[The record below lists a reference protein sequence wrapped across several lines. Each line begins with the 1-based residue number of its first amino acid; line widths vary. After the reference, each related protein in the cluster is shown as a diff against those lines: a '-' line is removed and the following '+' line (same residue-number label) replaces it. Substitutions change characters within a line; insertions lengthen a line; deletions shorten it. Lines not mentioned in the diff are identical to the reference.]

1 MATASQSNIRSM
13 VSPAFF
19 DSMESFIMQKMD
31 ANDLF
36 AKKVSNP
43 KKNIEDCIT
52 YVINT
57 IEKSRYKGLC
67 DNDVYSLA
75 VHYYEE
81 DDIEVGKP
89 INCRV
94 VVNHQ
99 VELTPEEITE
109 MRQKAKDEV
118 FRQEMDRLKNHNSVR
133 RTVKPATTPQHEEET
148 LTLF

>member
-1 MATASQSNIRSM
+1 MATQSQSNIRSM

-19 DSMESFIMQKMD
+19 TAIESFIMQKMD

-36 AKKVSNP
+36 AKKVCNP
-43 KKNIEDCIT
+43 QKNLDDCIT
-52 YVINT
+52 YILNT
-57 IEKSRYKGLC
+57 VQKSGYKGFA
-67 DNDVYSLA
+67 DDEIYSMA

-81 DDIEVGKP
+81 ENIEVGKLV
-89 INCRV
+89 NCQV

-99 VELTPEEITE
+99 VELTTEEIAE

-118 FRQEMDRLKNHNSVR
+118 FRQEQDRLKNHNSVR
-133 RTVKPATTPQHEEET
+133 RTAKPVTTPQPEEET

>member
-1 MATASQSNIRSM
+1 MAAVSQSDIRSK

-19 DSMESFIMQKMD
+19 TAIESFIMQKMD

-99 VELTPEEITE
+99 VELTPEEIAE

-133 RTVKPATTPQHEEET
+133 RTVKPVTTPQHEEET

>member
-31 ANDLF
+31 ANDMF
-36 AKKVSNP
+36 AKKVCNP

-75 VHYYEE
+75 VHYY
-81 DDIEVGKP
+81 P
-89 INCRV
+89 N
-94 VVNHQ
+94 
-99 VELTPEEITE
+99 
-109 MRQKAKDEV
+109 
-118 FRQEMDRLKNHNSVR
+118 
-133 RTVKPATTPQHEEET
+133 
-148 LTLF
+148 

>member
-36 AKKVSNP
+36 AKKVCNP

-99 VELTPEEITE
+99 VELTPEEIAE

>member
-1 MATASQSNIRSM
+1 MAAQSQSDIRSK

-19 DSMESFIMQKMD
+19 TAIESFIMQKMD

-36 AKKVSNP
+36 AKKVCNP
-43 KKNIEDCIT
+43 QKNIEDCIT
-52 YVINT
+52 YILNT
-57 IEKSRYKGLC
+57 VQKSGCKGLC
-67 DNDVYSLA
+67 DEEVYSMA

-81 DDIEVGKP
+81 ENLEVGKP
-89 INCRV
+89 VNCQV

-99 VELTPEEITE
+99 VELTPEEIAE

-118 FRQEMDRLKNHNSVR
+118 FRQEQDRLKNHNSVR
-133 RTVKPATTPQHEEET
+133 RTAKPVSAPQPEEET

>member
-1 MATASQSNIRSM
+1 
-13 VSPAFF
+13 
-19 DSMESFIMQKMD
+19 MQKMD

-99 VELTPEEITE
+99 VELTPEEIAE

-133 RTVKPATTPQHEEET
+133 RTVKPVTTPQHEEET
-148 LTLF
+148 LTLFWYEAEDKTTEKSLWTP

>member
-99 VELTPEEITE
+99 VELTPEEIAE

-133 RTVKPATTPQHEEET
+133 RTVKPVTTPQHEEET

>member
-57 IEKSRYKGLC
+57 IEKSRDKGWC

-99 VELTPEEITE
+99 VELTPEEIAE

-133 RTVKPATTPQHEEET
+133 RTVKPVTTPQHEEET

>member
-19 DSMESFIMQKMD
+19 DSMESFIRQKMD

-81 DDIEVGKP
+81 DDIDVGKP

-99 VELTPEEITE
+99 VELTPEEIAE

>member
-1 MATASQSNIRSM
+1 MATTSQSNIRSM

-99 VELTPEEITE
+99 VELTPEEIAE

>member
-81 DDIEVGKP
+81 DDIDVGKP

-99 VELTPEEITE
+99 VELTPEEIAE

>member
-1 MATASQSNIRSM
+1 MARASQSNIRSM

-19 DSMESFIMQKMD
+19 DSMESFIRQKMD

-36 AKKVSNP
+36 AKKVCNP

-99 VELTPEEITE
+99 VELTPEEIAE

-133 RTVKPATTPQHEEET
+133 RTVKPVTTPQHEEET

>member
-19 DSMESFIMQKMD
+19 DSMESFIRQKMD

-36 AKKVSNP
+36 AKKVCNP

-99 VELTPEEITE
+99 VELTPEEIAE

>member
-57 IEKSRYKGLC
+57 IEKSRYKGVC
-67 DNDVYSLA
+67 DNDVYALA

-81 DDIEVGKP
+81 DDVEVGKP

-99 VELTPEEITE
+99 VELTPEEIAE

>member
-19 DSMESFIMQKMD
+19 DSMESFIRQKMD

-99 VELTPEEITE
+99 VELTPEEIAE

>member
-1 MATASQSNIRSM
+1 MAAVSQSDIRSK

-19 DSMESFIMQKMD
+19 TAIESFIMQKMD

-43 KKNIEDCIT
+43 KKNIGDCIT

-99 VELTPEEITE
+99 VELTPEEIAE

-118 FRQEMDRLKNHNSVR
+118 FRQEQDRLKSHNSIR

>member
-1 MATASQSNIRSM
+1 
-13 VSPAFF
+13 
-19 DSMESFIMQKMD
+19 MQKMD

-36 AKKVSNP
+36 AKKVCNP

-81 DDIEVGKP
+81 DDVEVGKP

-99 VELTPEEITE
+99 VELTPEEIAE

>member
-19 DSMESFIMQKMD
+19 DSMESFIRQKMD

-36 AKKVSNP
+36 AKKVCNP

-57 IEKSRYKGLC
+57 IEKSRYKGVC
-67 DNDVYSLA
+67 DNDVYALA

-81 DDIEVGKP
+81 DEVEVGKP

-99 VELTPEEITE
+99 VELTPEEIAE

>member
-99 VELTPEEITE
+99 VELTPEEIAE

-133 RTVKPATTPQHEEET
+133 RTVKPANTPQHEEET

>member
-1 MATASQSNIRSM
+1 MAAVSQSDIRSK

-19 DSMESFIMQKMD
+19 TAIESFIMQKMD

-36 AKKVSNP
+36 AKKVCNP
-43 KKNIEDCIT
+43 QKNIDDCIT
-52 YVINT
+52 YILNT
-57 IEKSRYKGLC
+57 VQKSGYKGFA
-67 DNDVYSLA
+67 DDEIYSMA

-81 DDIEVGKP
+81 ENIEVGKLV
-89 INCRV
+89 NCRV

-99 VELTPEEITE
+99 VELTPEEIAE

-118 FRQEMDRLKNHNSVR
+118 FRQEQDRLKNHNSVR

>member
-1 MATASQSNIRSM
+1 MATQSNIRSM

-19 DSMESFIMQKMD
+19 TAIESFIMQKMD

-99 VELTPEEITE
+99 VELTPEEIAE

>member
-19 DSMESFIMQKMD
+19 DSMESFIMKKMD

-99 VELTPEEITE
+99 VELTPEEIAE

-133 RTVKPATTPQHEEET
+133 RTVRPATTPQHEEET

>member
-36 AKKVSNP
+36 AKKVCNP

-99 VELTPEEITE
+99 VELTPEEIAE
-109 MRQKAKDEV
+109 MRQRAKDEV

>member
-19 DSMESFIMQKMD
+19 DSMESFIMKKMD

-36 AKKVSNP
+36 AKKVCNP

-81 DDIEVGKP
+81 DDIDVGKP

-99 VELTPEEITE
+99 VELTPEEIAE

-133 RTVKPATTPQHEEET
+133 RTVRPATTPQHEEET

>member
-99 VELTPEEITE
+99 VELTPEEIAE

-118 FRQEMDRLKNHNSVR
+118 FRQEQDRLKNHNSIR

>member
-36 AKKVSNP
+36 AKKVCNP

-57 IEKSRYKGLC
+57 IEKSRDKGWC

-99 VELTPEEITE
+99 VELTPEEIAE

-133 RTVKPATTPQHEEET
+133 RTVKPVTTPQHEEET

>member
-1 MATASQSNIRSM
+1 MATESQSTIRSM

-99 VELTPEEITE
+99 VELTPEEIAE

>member
-19 DSMESFIMQKMD
+19 DSMESFIRQKMD

-99 VELTPEEITE
+99 VELTPEEIAE

-133 RTVKPATTPQHEEET
+133 RTVKPVTTPQHEEET

>member
-57 IEKSRYKGLC
+57 IEKSRYKGVC
-67 DNDVYSLA
+67 DNDVYALA

-81 DDIEVGKP
+81 DEVEVGKP

-99 VELTPEEITE
+99 VELTPEEIAE